1 MTKIISFS
9 GRKNS
14 GKTTSANFLYAATLC
29 SLGIIDKFRFTDDG
43 TLEIATSIDGEED
56 VGAFDPLHPDNIELM
71 KTIYVQPY
79 DRYADKFIGNYYFA
93 DDLKQ
98 KVCIDIL
105 GLSYEQCYGTEE
117 QKNSLTNLRWEN
129 MPGIVPIC
137 GERGV
142 SNGDNVGIFDRYGE
156 FIEYCRGHNSGN
168 MTAREVM
175 QFVGTEIFRKMYG
188 NVWVD
193 STIRRIQRDSK
204 DIALIGDCRF
214 PNEVQGIQAQGG
226 KVIRLLRNPYP
237 DDTHPSE
244 TALDHY
250 NDFDFVIDNRD
261 CSIQETN
268 KQIETYL
275 RSIDWFPSYLLP
287 VGQA

>member
-105 GLSYEQCYGTEE
+105 GLTHEQCYGSEA
-117 QKNSLTNLRWEN
+117 QKNHPTSIKRNN
-129 MPGIVPIC
+129 MPGIMIPKETE
-137 GERGV
+137 GLP
-142 SNGDNVGIFDRYGE
+142 
-156 FIEYCRGHNSGN
+156 EYMS
-168 MTAREVM
+168 AREVM
-175 QFVGTEIFRKMYG
+175 QYVGTEIFRKIYN

-193 STIRRIQRDSK
+193 STIRRIQRDDK

-244 TALDHY
+244 TALDDY